1 MSQESRRPLLSARDK
16 VRIQKLY
23 MRGMP
28 PREIAVELRSLGL
41 TARAVTN
48 LAHRSGWG
56 KQRAE
61 IEQAKRE
68 SAAEIVA
75 RVRGDVA
82 ADLESVLRDVA
93 AGAKTDAVKLKDGW
107 DLVEDAAGASSLMR
121 AKGLLLN
128 RVLRLHGL
136 DHDTGHAG
144 GRGASV
150 ALVFARLPE
159 AGASRTEAAAVNVT
173 GTAVAEGAGSTD
185 GSAHLEFDEDDEH
198 DTDEHD
204 DTMEARP

>member
-1 MSQESRRPLLSARDK
+1 MSTDSRRPLLSARDK
-16 VRIQKLY
+16 RRIQRLY

-28 PREIAVELRSLGL
+28 PRDICVELRSLGL
-41 TARAVTN
+41 TPRAITN

-56 KQRAE
+56 KQRSE

-82 ADLESVLRDVA
+82 ADLESVLRNVA

-136 DHDTGHAG
+136 DQNEGQDV

-150 ALVFARLPE
+150 SVVFARYPD
-159 AGASRTEAAAVNVT
+159 AGAPRTEAEAVNVT
-173 GTAVAEGAGSTD
+173 GTAAAEGTGSPD
-185 GSAHLEFDEDDEH
+185 VGAHLDFEDD
-198 DTDEHD
+198 DDDETD
-204 DTMEARP
+204 DTTEARP